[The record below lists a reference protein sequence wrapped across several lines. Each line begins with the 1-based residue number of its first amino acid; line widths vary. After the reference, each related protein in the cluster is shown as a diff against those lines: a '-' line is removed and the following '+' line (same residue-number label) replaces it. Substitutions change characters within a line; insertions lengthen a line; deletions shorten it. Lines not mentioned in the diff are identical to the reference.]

1 MKKIQL
7 TNQELIQLQNEIVG
21 TSPESGLLSL
31 KMSVLTKYK
40 LNKLVKTIKDE
51 LASYHTVNEDLIQKY
66 GESSS
71 TGGITIPFYID
82 EKYGDEIKKVENPN
96 LEKYFNEI
104 NPVLQTLVDIEV
116 PEISIIEFKD
126 TETTE
131 NYPILFEKI
140 ISLN

>member
-1 MKKIQL
+1 MIQL

-21 TSPESGLLSL
+21 TSPNSGLLSL

-40 LNKLVKTIKDE
+40 LNKLAKTVKDE
-51 LASYHTVNEDLIQKY
+51 LSSYDTVNNDLIQKY
-66 GESSS
+66 GETGP
-71 TGGITIPFYID
+71 TGGIVIPFYID
-82 EKYGDEIKKVENPN
+82 EKAGDEITKVENPN
-96 LEKYFNEI
+96 FEKYLKEI

-116 PEISIIEFKD
+116 PEISINDFKD
-126 TETTE
+126 AETTE

>member
-21 TSPESGLLSL
+21 TSPDSGLLSL

-40 LNKLVKTIKDE
+40 LNKLAKAVKDE
-51 LASYHTVNEDLIQKY
+51 LSSYNTVNEDLIQKY
-66 GESSS
+66 GETGP
-71 TGGITIPFYID
+71 TGGIVIPFYID
-82 EKYGDEIKKVENPN
+82 EKTGDEITKVENPN
-96 LEKYFNEI
+96 FEKYLKEI

-116 PEISIIEFKD
+116 PEISINDFKD
-126 TETTE
+126 AETTE

>member
-21 TSPESGLLSL
+21 TSPDSGLLSL
-31 KMSVLTKYK
+31 KMSVLAKYK
-40 LNKLVKTIKDE
+40 LNKLAKTVKDE
-51 LASYHTVNEDLIQKY
+51 LSSYNTVNEDLIQKY
-66 GESSS
+66 GETGP
-71 TGGITIPFYID
+71 TGGIVIHFYID
-82 EKYGDEIKKVENPN
+82 EKTGDEIKKVENPN
-96 LEKYFNEI
+96 FEKYLKEI

-116 PEISIIEFKD
+116 PEISINDFKD
-126 TETTE
+126 AETTE

>member
-1 MKKIQL
+1 MKTIQL

-31 KMSVLTKYK
+31 KMSVLAKYK
-40 LNKLVKTIKDE
+40 LNKLAKAVKDE
-51 LASYHTVNEDLIQKY
+51 LSSYNTVNEDLIQKY
-66 GESSS
+66 GEPGPN
-71 TGGITIPFYID
+71 GGIAIPFYID
-82 EKYGDEIKKVENPN
+82 EKDGDEIKKVENPN
-96 LEKYFNEI
+96 LEKYINEI

-116 PEISIIEFKD
+116 PEISINDFKD
-126 TETTE
+126 AETTE